1 MFYINKQCQPLHR
14 RLNLLFKEA
23 LQMKKQNPTLSLEK
37 LKIKA
42 LEKQKKM
49 KMEDQ
54 IKIASWILCLRL
66 MNKKNYVSQ
75 MIIDEKIDICCLQ
88 EIDLRPSL
96 H

>member
-1 MFYINKQCQPLHR
+1 
-14 RLNLLFKEA
+14 
-23 LQMKKQNPTLSLEK
+23 MKKQNPTLSLEK

-42 LEKQKKM
+42 LVKQQKKM

-75 MIIDEKIDICCLQ
+75 IIIDEKIDICCLQ